1 MVGVLL
7 LLALARRRRPGPGA
21 DVAVLARRHEA
32 LLPEDELRQALVRDL
47 LHHQGLDQG
56 DLRVQLVIHKDVIN
70 LFNAR
75 IMYVHRSRNRE

>member
-7 LLALARRRRPGPGA
+7 LLTLARRRPGPGA
-21 DVAVLARRHEA
+21 DVAVLARRHQA
-32 LLPEDELRQALVRDL
+32 LLTEDELRQALVGDL

-56 DLRVQLVIHKDVIN
+56 HLRGNSCRDVIK

-75 IMYVHRSRNRE
+75 IMYADRSRDRV